1 MPDRIAV
8 TALGFDYGTR
18 RIGVAVGQTVSG
30 TAEALVTI
38 AVHNGRPDWDAI
50 ARVIAEWRPQQL
62 VLGRPERDDDGVH
75 GLSATIERFARRLH
89 GRFGLPVAFVDERLS
104 SYAAQDDPAVASRGL
119 DAAAA
124 RLILESWLA
133 LARGD

>member
-1 MPDRIAV
+1 MTVAV

-30 TAEALVTI
+30 TAQALVTI

-50 ARVIAEWRPQQL
+50 ARVIAEWQPQQL
-62 VLGRPERDDDGVH
+62 VLGRPERVDDGVH
-75 GLSATIERFARRLH
+75 GLTATIERFARRLN

-119 DAAAA
+119 DAVAA

-133 LARGD
+133 LVRGD